1 MEPVAAATMA
11 GQAIHLD
18 SGIMTQTPI
27 HDINPLSNF
36 VADAASV
43 IGFDPF
49 DRFVDVLLDRAS
61 TRKEEPS

>member
-1 MEPVAAATMA
+1 
-11 GQAIHLD
+11 
-18 SGIMTQTPI
+18 MTQTPI

-49 DRFVDVLLDRAS
+49 ERFVDVLLDRAS